1 MERFSNRSFGFYPR
15 TKETLHY
22 HFTAMKSSVT
32 SAISILSSKVGG
44 EKKSLPADMDSEEIK
59 IAFDLA
65 ILAEFHTDSKKY
77 NNSKTWWSIDV
88 NRNIVVMIIALSI
101 GMIVAAEEQSSNLKK
116 VCKHLISANILLAAE
131 RWWVVVDFS
140 ISCCLISTTSIMPRK
155 TPVRHVCP
163 KL

>member
-77 NNSKTWWSIDV
+77 NNSKKWWSIDV

-101 GMIVAAEEQSSNLKK
+101 GMIVGAEEQSSNLKK
-116 VCKHLISANILLAAE
+116 LCKHLISANILLAAE
-131 RWWVVVDFS
+131 RWWVVVGGRRRELVLWS
-140 ISCCLISTTSIMPRK
+140 
-155 TPVRHVCP
+155 
-163 KL
+163 